1 MREKPFT
8 PPADI
13 STLTEAG
20 IPDHQIDLAR
30 DTSEELRGILMAQK
44 DKPAGPSVHDLFTG
58 YAEQHAKKMDP
69 AK

>member
-1 MREKPFT
+1 MKEKPFT

-30 DTSEELRGILMAQK
+30 DTSEELRGILMSQK
-44 DKPAGPSVHDLFTG
+44 DKPAGPSVHDLFKG
-58 YAEQHAKKMDP
+58 YAEHHAKKMGSE
-69 AK
+69 K